1 MTLSD
6 EDWIIKHKKHC
17 LGLTLDKDF
26 VKKKVINVKKT
37 LDKLYHESN
46 KKKSDIDFNI
56 KNIIIEKLK
65 KRLLN
70 SKEISLLCS
79 GGEDSIYLL
88 MILVKELN
96 IKPKL
101 ICYKTKNNL
110 SDVRR
115 LEFIS
120 NNLNLDLY
128 LYDKTNLDRYTS
140 YDKFCISQGRP
151 PNDIAQPVHNALY
164 VIAKEIHKS
173 DIVIDGQFCD
183 TVLLSNPQNLFLLW
197 IEKVPFIFKSLIKL
211 SNYLPLDKNKIFK
224 SRLKKLTN
232 LLDYPN
238 SVERIFKLINLENF
252 DDELIK
258 YTENL
263 IKQYGVQLTFTIY
276 FFFCLIE
283 LRERDKYL
291 LCPDL
296 FSPFDDFKF
305 AILANANIDQV
316 LSLFIR
322 KKPIRNLCRKYF
334 SKLFRFQN
342 TLPFEI
348 E

>member
-1 MTLSD
+1 MTANNQ
-6 EDWIIKHKKHC
+6 DWLIQHKKHC
-17 LGLTLDKDF
+17 LGLTLKKDF
-26 VKKKVINVKKT
+26 VKKKVIYAKKI
-37 LDKLYHESN
+37 LDKLYNESN
-46 KKKSDIDFNI
+46 KKRSDIDLDI
-56 KNIIIEKLK
+56 KNIIKEKLK
-65 KRLLN
+65 KRLL
-70 SKEISLLCS
+70 SLKEISLLCS

-88 MILVKELN
+88 MILVNELN

-101 ICYKTKNNL
+101 ICYKTKNNF

-115 LEFIS
+115 LKFIS

-128 LYDKTNLDRYTS
+128 IYDKTNLDRYTA
-140 YDKFCISQGRP
+140 YNEFCISQGRP

-164 VIAKEIHKS
+164 VKAKEILKS

-183 TVLLSNPQNLFLLW
+183 TVLLSNPQNHFLLW
-197 IEKVPFIFKSLIKL
+197 IEKMPFIFKSLIKL
-211 SNYLPLDKNKIFK
+211 SNYLTLDKNKIFE
-224 SRLKKLTN
+224 SRLKKLNN

-252 DDELIK
+252 DDQLIK
-258 YTENL
+258 HTENL
-263 IKQYGVQLTFTIY
+263 IKQYGVQLTFSLY

-283 LRERDKYL
+283 IRERDKYL

-296 FSPFDDFKF
+296 FSPFDDFKI

-322 KKPIRNLCRKYF
+322 KKPIRNLCKKNF
-334 SKLFRFQN
+334 SKLFRVQN
-342 TLPFEI
+342 TLPFEL

>member
-1 MTLSD
+1 MTLNNQ
-6 EDWIIKHKKHC
+6 DWLIQHKKHC
-17 LGLTLDKDF
+17 LGFTLDKDF
-26 VKKKVINVKKT
+26 VKKKIINAKKL
-37 LDKLYHESN
+37 LDNLYNETNNKRSN
-46 KKKSDIDFNI
+46 IDLDI
-56 KNIIIEKLK
+56 KNIITEKLK

-70 SKEISLLCS
+70 LKEISLLCS

-88 MILVKELN
+88 IILVNELN

-101 ICYKTKNNL
+101 ICYKTKNNS

-120 NNLNLDLY
+120 KNLNLDLY
-128 LYDKTNLDRYTS
+128 LYDKTNLDRYTA
-140 YDKFCISQGRP
+140 YNKFCISQGRP

-164 VIAKEIHKS
+164 IEAKEILKS

-183 TVLLSNPQNLFLLW
+183 TVLLSNPQNHFLLW
-197 IEKVPFIFKSLIKL
+197 TEKMPFIFKSLIKL
-211 SNYLPLDKNKIFK
+211 SNYLIFDKNKLFK
-224 SRLKKLTN
+224 SRLKKLNN

-238 SVERIFKLINLENF
+238 SVERVLKLINLEDF

-258 YTENL
+258 YTEKIIN
-263 IKQYGVQLTFTIY
+263 QYGVQLTFSLY
-276 FFFCLIE
+276 FFFCLLE

-305 AILANANIDQV
+305 AILANENIDQV

-322 KKPIRNLCRKYF
+322 KKPIRNLCRKNF
-334 SKLFRFQN
+334 LKLFRVQN
-342 TLPFEI
+342 TLPFEL